1 MTTTATD
8 KDLEARRD
16 RLKKWI
22 PQGESQASTQGMN
35 HVAIFAKDLEATAEF
50 YSNVMDMPVVRVTAN
65 RDAAESTHMNVDMG
79 NGMTF
84 AFFDFPLVSRLQRK
98 APEGVGGI
106 MHIALVID
114 SAKREEIKGRL
125 QQRKLKFQEIGG
137 AVYLKDPNGLG
148 IELMAQR

>member
-1 MTTTATD
+1 MTTPED
-8 KDLEARRD
+8 RDLEAKRA
-16 RLKKWI
+16 RLSKWI
-22 PQGESQASTQGMN
+22 PQGESKASTQGMN

-65 RDAAESTHMNVDMG
+65 RDVSESTHMNVDMG

-84 AFFDFPLVSRLQRK
+84 AFFDFPHVSRLQRK

-106 MHIALVID
+106 MHIALVIEE
-114 SAKREEIKGRL
+114 AKRVEIKSRL
-125 QQRKLKFQEIGG
+125 QQRRVKYQEIGG
-137 AVYLKDPNGLG
+137 ALYLKDPNGLG

>member
-1 MTTTATD
+1 MTTAAN
-8 KDLEARRD
+8 KDLEAKRA
-16 RLKKWI
+16 RLSKWI
-22 PQGESQASTQGMN
+22 PRGESQASTQGMN
-35 HVAIFAKDLEATAEF
+35 HVTIFAKDLEATAEF
-50 YSNVMDMPVVRVTAN
+50 YSNVLDMPVVRVTAN
-65 RDAAESTHMNVDMG
+65 RDVAESTHMNVDMG

-106 MHIALVID
+106 MHIALVIED
-114 SAKREEIKGRL
+114 AKREEIKIRL
-125 QQRKLKFQEIGG
+125 QQRGVKFQEIGG

>member
-1 MTTTATD
+1 MTTPAD
-8 KDLEARRD
+8 KDLEAKRA
-16 RLKKWI
+16 RLSKWI
-22 PQGESQASTQGMN
+22 PQGESKASTQGMN

-50 YSNVMDMPVVRVTAN
+50 YSKVLDMPVVRVTAN
-65 RDAAESTHMNVDMG
+65 RDVAESTHMNVDMG

-114 SAKREEIKGRL
+114 AAKREEIKGRL
-125 QQRKLKFQEIGG
+125 QQRRVKFQEIGG

>member
-1 MTTTATD
+1 MTTTAAE
-8 KDLEARRD
+8 LEAKRD

-22 PQGESQASTQGMN
+22 PQGQRQASTQGMN
-35 HVAIFAKDLEATAEF
+35 HVAIFAKDLEETAAF
-50 YSNVMDMPVVRVTAN
+50 YNDVMGMPVVRVTAN
-65 RDAAESTHMNVDMG
+65 RDVSESTHMNVDMG

-84 AFFDFPLVSRLQRK
+84 AFFDFPHVSRLQRK

-114 SAKREEIKGRL
+114 HDKREEIKSRL
-125 QQRKLKFQEIGG
+125 QRRKVGFQEIGG

-148 IELMAQR
+148 IELMVQR

>member
-1 MTTTATD
+1 MTIPAD
-8 KDLEARRD
+8 IDIEAKRASLSR
-16 RLKKWI
+16 WI
-22 PQGESQASTQGMN
+22 SQGESKASTQGMN

-50 YSNVMDMPVVRVTAN
+50 YSNILGMPVVRVTAN
-65 RDAAESTHMNVDMG
+65 RDASESTHMNVDMG

-114 SAKREEIKGRL
+114 EAKREEIKGRL
-125 QQRKLKFQEIGG
+125 QQRRVKFQEIGG

-148 IELMAQR
+148 IELMAMR